1 MSLVQRIRAG
11 DAAAEQELFQR
22 FSQGVKAILRNA
34 GADPSVVDDLHQET
48 FRIALEKIRRG
59 DLREAAGLSGLIS
72 SLSRNLA
79 TEHFRRGMRSAS
91 NDPATLEL
99 IESPQLSACA
109 SRQSACERSW
119 TSSAPSATA
128 RSSAGSIFHRKTSSE
143 SAMTTALAACSSI
156 GYFTGR
162 ASVTENCTNEY

>member
-1 MSLVQRIRAG
+1 MPSRLNPKAIPSAPEQDSVSLVQRIRAG

-59 DLREAAGLSGLIS
+59 DLREAAGLSGFIS

-99 IESPQLSACA
+99 IESPQLSALD
-109 SRQSACERSW
+109 R
-119 TSSAPSATA
+119 
-128 RSSAGSIFHRKTSSE
+128 
-143 SAMTTALAACSSI
+143 LAAREQADC
-156 GYFTGR
+156 
-162 ASVTENCTNEY
+162 V